1 MTTKDINQL
10 KKKFAALMVP
20 GARIFDEI
28 MRAYYLDYHLFSHH
42 EVAECGLTMEE
53 LYAQM
58 NLTFDEL
65 GTYAGN
71 AEQYAQVFTLAMQV
85 NPMDFAPGVVKDGM
99 DWQNFVADLIENLK
113 SAGKNILLSGADG
126 YLYRLPWIF
135 YELQDKE
142 ITVILDDEVWR
153 KKLSF
158 LFPKSSI
165 ISFDELD
172 NVSVSFDFIFHCE
185 KKNLERISL
194 LHRHMKDTGVMKA
207 LVAYDRL
214 VDSAAEQES
223 ARQFVAKER
232 VVTEYYDIVLC
243 DDEWGLLDISHGPA
257 NSIDFG
263 EARIEGEKVKKYKAL
278 SIPMEDFISCDDWN
292 YDLYR
297 YNASAALQTLLG
309 TGMLSLEHTIASE
322 YRAVSEVVVAE
333 EKIKFIP
340 SEAWEEDLGLRSD
353 LIHDEMVKESI
364 SLKGVQKGDILL
376 SCDEHKVHMAVVYD
390 EGDHLFVSSSVIV
403 LRPQSYYTGEYLKS
417 YLEGP
422 VGHLFMDIFNAGGY
436 MILPLHRLL
445 RIPLPKTDEEKVK
458 EVTEKG
464 KAAVELLAKAG
475 ENWRMVKRESIGLM
489 MGK

>member
-1 MTTKDINQL
+1 
-10 KKKFAALMVP
+10 
-20 GARIFDEI
+20 
-28 MRAYYLDYHLFSHH
+28 
-42 EVAECGLTMEE
+42 
-53 LYAQM
+53 
-58 NLTFDEL
+58 
-65 GTYAGN
+65 
-71 AEQYAQVFTLAMQV
+71 
-85 NPMDFAPGVVKDGM
+85 
-99 DWQNFVADLIENLK
+99 
-113 SAGKNILLSGADG
+113 
-126 YLYRLPWIF
+126 
-135 YELQDKE
+135 
-142 ITVILDDEVWR
+142 
-153 KKLSF
+153 
-158 LFPKSSI
+158 
-165 ISFDELD
+165 
-172 NVSVSFDFIFHCE
+172 
-185 KKNLERISL
+185 
-194 LHRHMKDTGVMKA
+194 
-207 LVAYDRL
+207 
-214 VDSAAEQES
+214 
-223 ARQFVAKER
+223 
-232 VVTEYYDIVLC
+232 
-243 DDEWGLLDISHGPA
+243 
-257 NSIDFG
+257 
-263 EARIEGEKVKKYKAL
+263 
-278 SIPMEDFISCDDWN
+278 MEDFISCDDWN

-297 YNASAALQTLLG
+297 YNASVALQTLLG
-309 TGMLSLEHTIASE
+309 AGMLSLEHTIASE

-353 LIHDEMVKESI
+353 LIHDEMVKESS